1 MIKNNSFLTEIIIYN
16 WHMEKILV
24 VSGNQPLQCPLIIGL
39 KSFSILF
46 QFRTVNSIK
55 TFEISTPRRTVQNTA
70 ESKLE

>member
-39 KSFSILF
+39 KLFSILF

-55 TFEISTPRRTVQNTA
+55 NV
-70 ESKLE
+70 